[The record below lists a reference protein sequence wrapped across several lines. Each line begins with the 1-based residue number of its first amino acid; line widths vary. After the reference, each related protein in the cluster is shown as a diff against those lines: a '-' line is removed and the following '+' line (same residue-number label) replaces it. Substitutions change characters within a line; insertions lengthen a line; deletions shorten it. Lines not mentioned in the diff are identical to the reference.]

1 MYIASAF
8 EPKRTG
14 TVAIFAAEC
23 RTQLLLL
30 FERLPEDTKKFQQI
44 SVSVADPRSTWWH
57 DGEEIVGAVRGFND
71 AALCKL
77 VPELYK
83 TLEPC
88 FITWAP
94 FTINTSEPLTIA
106 RLSTMLLLL
115 FSSSLGVSHGRII
128 FGLLQNSFG
137 LSMLETTPELS
148 GLAIGTSRKS
158 PSGFQQSA
166 SRWTWLMNEAGS
178 PAVAA
183 TLGGI

>member
-1 MYIASAF
+1 MS
-8 EPKRTG
+8 TM
-14 TVAIFAAEC
+14 AI
-23 RTQLLLL
+23 
-30 FERLPEDTKKFQQI
+30 KK
-44 SVSVADPRSTWWH
+44 
-57 DGEEIVGAVRGFND
+57 
-71 AALCKL
+71 LK
-77 VPELYK
+77 LYK

-115 FSSSLGVSHGRII
+115 FSSSRGVSHGRII

-183 TLGGI
+183 TLGASAICDHPQFSQSGNSSMESKH